1 MLRRYGKLSSRG
13 DRRRWMIKPNRD
25 EIIAITIMV
34 SAAIGFVLGVLSGQK
49 EIADKDKDIEEL
61 IEIVETQED
70 LIDKLLK

>member
-1 MLRRYGKLSSRG
+1 
-13 DRRRWMIKPNRD
+13 MIKPNRD

-61 IEIVETQED
+61 IEIVEIQED

>member
-1 MLRRYGKLSSRG
+1 MDTKELKI
-13 DRRRWMIKPNRD
+13 IKPNRD

-34 SAAIGFVLGVLSGQK
+34 SASIGFVLGVLSGQK

>member
-1 MLRRYGKLSSRG
+1 
-13 DRRRWMIKPNRD
+13 MIKPNRD

-34 SAAIGFVLGVLSGQK
+34 SAAIGFVLGVLSTQQK
-49 EIADKDKDIEEL
+49 IADKDKDIEEL

>member
-1 MLRRYGKLSSRG
+1 
-13 DRRRWMIKPNRD
+13 MIKPNRD

>member
-1 MLRRYGKLSSRG
+1 
-13 DRRRWMIKPNRD
+13 MIKPNRD

-34 SAAIGFVLGVLSGQK
+34 SAAIGFVLGVLSTQQK
-49 EIADKDKDIEEL
+49 IADKDKDIDEL

>member
-1 MLRRYGKLSSRG
+1 
-13 DRRRWMIKPNRD
+13 MIKPNRD

-34 SAAIGFVLGVLSGQK
+34 SASIGFVLGVLSGQK

>member
-1 MLRRYGKLSSRG
+1 
-13 DRRRWMIKPNRD
+13 MIKPNRD

-49 EIADKDKDIEEL
+49 EIADKDKDIQEL

-70 LIDKLLK
+70 LIDRLLK

>member
-1 MLRRYGKLSSRG
+1 
-13 DRRRWMIKPNRD
+13 MIKPNRD

-61 IEIVETQED
+61 IEIVETQEH
-70 LIDKLLK
+70 LINKLLK